1 MRVLL
6 YEWCCSGGLHGPD
19 RGVFLADDA
28 VADHAAA
35 LAREGRGMLLAV
47 LADAAR
53 SRTLEVTTLIDDGM
67 PLELPGDGARTA
79 VPSGEEMGSLR
90 QAAASCDVA
99 IIIAPETAGILAG
112 RVAAARAVG
121 AEVIAPDAAWLA
133 LAADKQATV
142 LALAAAGV
150 PVPPGRA
157 LDVGA
162 AWPQGFVRPAV
173 RKRLDGCG
181 CDGFTVVEPHDP
193 PPHAAEHAARIEA
206 AAAGRSVGVACLSGA
221 GHVVPLPPLEQR
233 FTTGPEPAY
242 RGGSVID
249 DPGLESRATGLACR
263 AVAAIERAAG
273 CPARGWIGVDLVL
286 GAREDGRD
294 DRVLE
299 VNPRLTTS
307 FVGHSH
313 GRDHSLIEWVITMAR
328 GTAPP
333 GVRPPHHAPAA
344 FEVERAAPVFPV

>member
-1 MRVLL
+1 
-6 YEWCCSGGLHGPD
+6 
-19 RGVFLADDA
+19 VFLADDA
-28 VADHAAA
+28 VADHAVA
-35 LAREGRGMLLAV
+35 LAREGRAMLLAV

-53 SRTLEVTTLIDDGM
+53 SRALEVTALIDDSV
-67 PLELPGDGARTA
+67 PFDLPVRGARAA
-79 VPSGEEMGSLR
+79 VPSGEEIGCL
-90 QAAASCDVA
+90 QEAAAACDVA

-181 CDGFTVVEPHDP
+181 CDGFTVVEPHDS

-206 AAAGRSVGVACLSGA
+206 AAAGRSAGVACLCGA
-221 GHVVPLPPLEQR
+221 GGVVPLPPLEQR

-249 DPGLESRATGLACR
+249 DPGLESRAAGLACR
-263 AVAAIERAAG
+263 AVAALERAAG
-273 CPARGWIGVDLVL
+273 CSARGWIGVDLVL
-286 GAREDGRD
+286 GVREDGRD

-313 GRDHSLIEWVITMAR
+313 GRDHSLIEWVIRMAR

-344 FEVERAAPVFPV
+344 FEVERVAPVVPG

>member
-35 LAREGRGMLLAV
+35 LAREGRAMLQAV

-53 SRTLEVTTLIDDGM
+53 SRALEVTALIDDGV
-67 PLELPGDGARTA
+67 PFDLPVRGARAA
-79 VPSGEEMGSLR
+79 VPSGEEIGSL
-90 QAAASCDVA
+90 QEAAAACDVA

-181 CDGFTVVEPHDP
+181 CDGFTVVERQDP
-193 PPHAAEHAARIEA
+193 PPHVAEHAARIEA
-206 AAAGRSVGVACLSGA
+206 AAAGRSAGVACLCGA
-221 GHVVPLPPLEQR
+221 GGVVPLPPLEQR

-249 DPGLESRATGLACR
+249 DPGLESRAAGLACR
-263 AVAAIERAAG
+263 AVAALERAAE
-273 CPARGWIGVDLVL
+273 CAARGWIGVDLVL
-286 GAREDGRD
+286 GVREDGRD

-333 GVRPPHHAPAA
+333 GALPPHHAPAA
-344 FEVERAAPVFPV
+344 FEVERAARFVPV

>member
-28 VADHAAA
+28 VADHAVA
-35 LAREGRGMLLAV
+35 LAREGRAMLLAV

-53 SRTLEVTTLIDDGM
+53 SRALEVTALIDDSV
-67 PLELPGDGARTA
+67 PFDLPVRGARAA
-79 VPSGEEMGSLR
+79 VPSGEEIGCL
-90 QAAASCDVA
+90 QEAAAACDVA

-206 AAAGRSVGVACLSGA
+206 AAAGRSAGVACLCGSGR
-221 GHVVPLPPLEQR
+221 VVPLPPLEQR
-233 FTTGPEPAY
+233 FTAGPDPAY

-249 DPGLESRATGLACR
+249 DPGLESRAAGLACR
-263 AVAAIERAAG
+263 AVAALERATG
-273 CPARGWIGVDLVL
+273 CTSRGWIGVDLVL
-286 GAREDGRD
+286 GVREDGRD

-344 FEVERAAPVFPV
+344 FEVERAAPVVPV

>member
-1 MRVLL
+1 
-6 YEWCCSGGLHGPD
+6 
-19 RGVFLADDA
+19 VFLADDA
-28 VADHAAA
+28 VADHAVA
-35 LAREGRGMLLAV
+35 LAREGRAMLLAV

-53 SRTLEVTTLIDDGM
+53 SRALEVTALIDDSV
-67 PLELPGDGARTA
+67 PFDLPVRGARAA
-79 VPSGEEMGSLR
+79 VPSGEEIGCL
-90 QAAASCDVA
+90 QEAAAACDVA

-181 CDGFTVVEPHDP
+181 CDGFTVVEPHDS

-206 AAAGRSVGVACLSGA
+206 AAAGRSAGVACLCGA
-221 GHVVPLPPLEQR
+221 GGVVPLPPLEQR

-249 DPGLESRATGLACR
+249 DPGLESRAAGLACR
-263 AVAAIERAAG
+263 AVAALERAAG
-273 CPARGWIGVDLVL
+273 CAARGWIGVDLVL
-286 GAREDGRD
+286 GVREDGRD

-313 GRDHSLIEWVITMAR
+313 GRDHSLIEWVIRMAR

-344 FEVERAAPVFPV
+344 FEVERVAPVVPG